1 MQPSP
6 LATVRRAKLST
17 QAARVR
23 QLAKAIPWSQR
34 KTKTTRI
41 KELQVA
47 LESAHEEA
55 TRGLECCACMDSTVN
70 AVLHPCG
77 HLCLCVGCATH
88 MQNDA
93 LRSGRSMRCP
103 LCRIEVKCATRAFL
117 PLGGVVASS
126 DDEDSL
132 LPQSDVGLL
141 LSDGSRRQTEETE
154 ARLQLELAT
163 ERSRR
168 EHLETE
174 QRTLLGQASLLATEL
189 AGVREEAEELREEAE
204 ELRAREAQRE
214 RARRAA
220 AAHTVC
226 QHVGIVIGLC
236 RWRRRAVQRARE
248 RARAALVVRRNMAIV
263 IGLCRWRR
271 RAVAASH
278 ERCALE
284 RLVDEEMEAFARQ
297 EAKLEAALAFACKER
312 EIELAQITRMVEEE
326 MLL

>member
-1 MQPSP
+1 MQN
-6 LATVRRAKLST
+6 RG
-17 QAARVR
+17 QVR
-23 QLAKAIPWSQR
+23 Q
-34 KTKTTRI
+34 
-41 KELQVA
+41 V
-47 LESAHEEA
+47 
-55 TRGLECCACMDSTVN
+55 
-70 AVLHPCG
+70 
-77 HLCLCVGCATH
+77 
-88 MQNDA
+88 
-93 LRSGRSMRCP
+93 
-103 LCRIEVKCATRAFL
+103 L

-141 LSDGSRRQTEETE
+141 FSDGRHRQTEETE

-174 QRTLLGQASLLATEL
+174 QRSLLGHASRLATEL

-214 RARRAA
+214 RAARRAA
-220 AAHTVC
+220 AARAVC

-236 RWRRRAVQRARE
+236 RWRRRAAQRASE
-248 RARAALVVRRNMAIV
+248 RTRAELVVRKSVAIV

-271 RAVAASH
+271 RAVAAS
-278 ERCALE
+278 LE

-297 EAKLEAALAFACKER
+297 EGKLEAALAFACKER
-312 EIELAQITRMVEEE
+312 EIEQAQIARMVEEE

>member
-1 MQPSP
+1 
-6 LATVRRAKLST
+6 
-17 QAARVR
+17 
-23 QLAKAIPWSQR
+23 
-34 KTKTTRI
+34 
-41 KELQVA
+41 
-47 LESAHEEA
+47 
-55 TRGLECCACMDSTVN
+55 
-70 AVLHPCG
+70 
-77 HLCLCVGCATH
+77 
-88 MQNDA
+88 
-93 LRSGRSMRCP
+93 MRCP

-141 LSDGSRRQTEETE
+141 FSDGRHRQTEETE

-174 QRTLLGQASLLATEL
+174 QRSLLGHASRLATEL
-189 AGVREEAEELREEAE
+189 AGVREEAEELREEAEELREEAEELREEAEELREEAE

-214 RARRAA
+214 RAARRAA
-220 AAHTVC
+220 AARAVC

-236 RWRRRAVQRARE
+236 RWRRRAAQRASE
-248 RARAALVVRRNMAIV
+248 RMRAELVVRKSVAIV

-271 RAVAASH
+271 RAVAAS
-278 ERCALE
+278 LE

-297 EAKLEAALAFACKER
+297 EGKLEAALAFACKER
-312 EIELAQITRMVEEE
+312 EIEQAQIARMVEEE